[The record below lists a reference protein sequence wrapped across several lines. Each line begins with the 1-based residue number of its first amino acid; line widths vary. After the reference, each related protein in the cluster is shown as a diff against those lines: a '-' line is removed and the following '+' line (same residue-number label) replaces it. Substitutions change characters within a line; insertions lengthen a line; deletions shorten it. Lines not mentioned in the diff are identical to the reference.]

1 MLWSSQSRHRNYRT
15 LKLKDFTEKLINAG
29 VANPYQEALWIAAHA
44 LGIDTAGILARAEF
58 SQDEAQRIDA
68 LISRRVKREPLQY
81 IIGEADFYG
90 RDFYVGDGVLIP
102 RHDTETIIDGVKEC
116 FEHNDTFRFLD
127 WGTGS
132 GCIGATILLEFPNSR
147 GVMLDVSDKALSFAH
162 KNLKRYCLN
171 DRADFK
177 VSGEFD
183 LIVSNPPYIPSG
195 EINGLMHEVKDFE
208 PITALDGG
216 IDGMTF
222 YREILALAF
231 NNLKSG
237 GYIILETGN
246 FSQVEEIETF
256 SGFQKAGR
264 VYDTGDF
271 PRCVILRRILS

>member
-1 MLWSSQSRHRNYRT
+1 MT
-15 LKLKDFTEKLINAG
+15 LNDFTQKLADAG
-29 VANPYQEALWIAAHA
+29 VANSFQETLWIAAHA

-58 SQDEAQRIDA
+58 SQDETQRINA
-68 LISRRVKREPLQY
+68 LISRRVNHEPLQY

-90 RDFYVGDGVLIP
+90 RDFYVGKGVLIP
-102 RHDTETIIDGVKEC
+102 RHDTETIIDGVKQC
-116 FEHNDTFRFLD
+116 FQRDDTFRFLD

-162 KNLKRYCLN
+162 ENLKRYCLN

-195 EINGLMHEVKDFE
+195 EINGLMREVRDFE

-246 FSQVEEIETF
+246 FSQLQEIETF
-256 SGFQKAGR
+256 RGFQKAGR
-264 VYDTGDF
+264 VYDTVNF
-271 PRCVILRRILS
+271 PRCVILRRI